1 MSTVIRNINIS
12 QIQVCIHE
20 LNRSY
25 ILPILTV
32 RRDTHAIALVNV
44 HVGLCG
50 ETLAGHNQYIH
61 VVTMRI
67 LIQNVVYV
75 CVFRAV
81 SALLLFSRRSGCGCR
96 YGHSRRHAK
105 RQQTC
110 KYFSLHDCFLL
121 VK

>member
-1 MSTVIRNINIS
+1 MSTVIRTINIS

-20 LNRSY
+20 FNRSY
-25 ILPILTV
+25 ILPLSV
-32 RRDTHAIALVNV
+32 RRDTHAIALVNL

-61 VVTMRI
+61 VGARRI

-81 SALLLFSRRSGCGCR
+81 SARLLFSRRSGCGCR

-105 RQQTC
+105 RQQSC
-110 KYFSLHDCFLL
+110 KKFAL
-121 VK
+121 